1 MDWVKAAGAVAGC
14 AVLML
19 TSGFVVKRML
29 RLTGAKIPCQ
39 LSGAEKPKVDLGTV
53 IGKCENILVIT
64 FVLGGEFTALAV
76 VFAGK
81 SILRA
86 EDIRG
91 NPEYYLGGT
100 LVNFTYSLVWSLL
113 LRHILAQL

>member
-39 LSGAEKPKVDLGTV
+39 LSGAEKPKVDLV
-53 IGKCENILVIT
+53 AC
-64 FVLGGEFTALAV
+64 
-76 VFAGK
+76 
-81 SILRA
+81 
-86 EDIRG
+86 
-91 NPEYYLGGT
+91 
-100 LVNFTYSLVWSLL
+100 
-113 LRHILAQL
+113 

>member
-1 MDWVKAAGAVAGC
+1 MPLNVFSASDAARALVARQGHI
-14 AVLML
+14 
-19 TSGFVVKRML
+19 GFRM
-29 RLTGAKIPCQ
+29 KIQCVWLNRP
-39 LSGAEKPKVDLGTV
+39 LGTV